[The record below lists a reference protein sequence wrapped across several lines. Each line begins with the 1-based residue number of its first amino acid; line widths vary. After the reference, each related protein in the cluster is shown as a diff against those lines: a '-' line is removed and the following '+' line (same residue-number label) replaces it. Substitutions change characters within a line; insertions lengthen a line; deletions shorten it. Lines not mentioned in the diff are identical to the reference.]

1 MISKNEILKEQEEF
15 LEKLKELKKLAE
27 RNEDKTIIEKYNSY
41 FDELIKDQEYI
52 VGLYKK

>member
-27 RNEDKTIIEKYNSY
+27 RNEDKTIIEKYNSC

-52 VGLYKK
+52 VGLYKE